1 MLWFPNLHSHRHLA
15 TGWEAHV
22 FRSRPIF
29 FFFFFHGKNSTRCW
43 KPSRGEDSAFAF
55 WRASLS
61 TCRFVSGIFALRIIW
76 KTCTSIKGV
85 AHCECLWINVAEI
98 VSRRSVT
105 CWKYALHTKQTV
117 AMKRCLLS
125 TKVEVNT
132 FTMPLS
138 LRHLSL
144 DTRKDRPTLSFCLP
158 QSLFLPTASSHT
170 NLGFI
175 RTTFPRYFLTVTPA
189 PIPHGLIV
197 SG

>member
-1 MLWFPNLHSHRHLA
+1 MCFGA
-15 TGWEAHV
+15 GQ
-22 FRSRPIF
+22 
-29 FFFFFHGKNSTRCW
+29 FFFFHGKNSTRCW

-61 TCRFVSGIFALRIIW
+61 TCRFVSGIFVLRIIW

-98 VSRRSVT
+98 VSRGSVT

-138 LRHLSL
+138 LRHLSPL
-144 DTRKDRPTLSFCLP
+144 WIPGRTDPRFHFVYHK
-158 QSLFLPTASSHT
+158 ASSCHQPLHT
-170 NLGFI
+170 QTWDLLEQLFHA
-175 RTTFPRYFLTVTPA
+175 TFSLWHQPPSPMVW
-189 PIPHGLIV
+189 
-197 SG
+197 